1 MIDNKRNTF
10 NTVNKV
16 LSPNTS
22 GTEATTSSNP
32 IDFTSQ
38 GFKCRGTGTQVN
50 ASGGT
55 FIYLAF
61 AENPFVG
68 NDSGT
73 AVPVTAR

>member
-22 GTEATTSSNP
+22 GAEVTTGSNP

-38 GFKCRGTGTQVN
+38 GFKCRGSGTQVN
-50 ASGGT
+50 ASSGSYI
-55 FIYLAF
+55 FMAF
-61 AENPFVG
+61 SESSFVTSTG
-68 NDSGT
+68 IPT
-73 AVPVTAR
+73 TAR